1 MKDTSKDMLRNTN
14 GRPVGG
20 EGTSSQPWRVEILS
34 KTRTLGQAGSTRS
47 RQSMPLL
54 VPTHLFHILQ
64 SYAAL
69 VPPQY
74 LQCSTNGFHDF
85 VVEFVFDNPHFKLYP
100 PSRKYQCTFWRWAIH
115 ELETIAANEARSI
128 VISSN
133 VPTKSSCIHIL
144 KDIEI
149 DDRIYDYYVT
159 LLPSAAPLS
168 PTGIP
173 LQAPPSPSYITH
185 FWSPEPLAKRPSDAV
200 DLSQYQTTTLLE
212 SRTTIES
219 GTTGL
224 RTWLASLVLS
234 QYLILHPGLSENTHY
249 GHRC

>member
-1 MKDTSKDMLRNTN
+1 MLRNTN

-128 VISSN
+128 HLIKCTHEILMYTHPKGHRNRRPHLRLLCDSSAFSGATF
-133 VPTKSSCIHIL
+133 P
-144 KDIEI
+144 
-149 DDRIYDYYVT
+149 DRNS
-159 LLPSAAPLS
+159 LAS
-168 PTGIP
+168 PTISV
-173 LQAPPSPSYITH
+173 LYH
-185 FWSPEPLAKRPSDAV
+185 
-200 DLSQYQTTTLLE
+200 TLLE
-212 SRTTIES
+212 PRTT
-219 GTTGL
+219 
-224 RTWLASLVLS
+224 S
-234 QYLILHPGLSENTHY
+234 QAAV
-249 GHRC
+249 